1 MEHFHGLPTMLE
13 RIVDVVFVAAII
25 LDAVQSSW
33 QTIKRTVKSLHQNAI
48 ALQAVRSQCL
58 CHLDILQVGVEII
71 TIQTVT
77 RVIHKAFANRL
88 IIALVEL
95 AVMKSVMGGFTSVQR
110 EGSVLMVQR
119 AFQVL
124 RVQGPVALATTA
136 KKAVAKPIKSNA
148 DLLINF
154 APLVH
159 KLHVPCKQTSCL
171 CALRVPRK
179 GSAVRI
185 PRAKQRLRAQKAG
198 FVKMGC

>member
-1 MEHFHGLPTMLE
+1 MG

-25 LDAVQSSW
+25 LDAVQLSW
-33 QTIKRTVKSLHQNAI
+33 QIIRRTGQSLHQNAI
-48 ALQAVRSQCL
+48 ALQAVLSRFL
-58 CHLDILQVGVEII
+58 CHLDILQVGAEII
-71 TIQTVT
+71 TIQTVI

-95 AVMKSVMGGFTSVQR
+95 AVMKGVMDGFTSVQR
-110 EGSVLMVQR
+110 EDMVQMVQPV
-119 AFQVL
+119 FQVQ
-124 RVQGPVALATTA
+124 RVQGPVALAITA

-154 APLVH
+154 VLLAH
-159 KLHVPCKQTSCL
+159 ILHILCKQISCL

-185 PRAKQRLRAQKAG
+185 PRAKQKPHAQKAE
-198 FVKMGC
+198 FVKMEC